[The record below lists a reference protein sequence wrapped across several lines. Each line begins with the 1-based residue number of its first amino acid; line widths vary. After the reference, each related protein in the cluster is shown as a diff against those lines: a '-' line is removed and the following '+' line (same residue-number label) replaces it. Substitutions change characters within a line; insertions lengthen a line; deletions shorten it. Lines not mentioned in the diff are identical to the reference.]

1 MTQIYNSL
9 KIKLLRLKVMK
20 RHTDVTIVSYP
31 KSGRTWLRV
40 LLGKALCLK
49 FGMPDEMMLDTYQL
63 TAAVGLL
70 RTHFAHDFSEI
81 LSGLPYHALPAH
93 KREYTGKKVIFIVRD
108 VKDVLV
114 SSYFQATKRTHKFKG
129 TLSDF
134 IRSEKYGVKKVVTF
148 YTIWHKNR
156 EVPREFLLLSYEDM
170 HKNPEDV
177 LAKTLRVIGVEEID
191 GETLKEAIAF
201 ASFNNMKKMEA
212 GGYFKDPKMRP
223 ANAHDEESFK
233 VRKGVVGGYA
243 AYLSETDIQYV
254 DRTVEEMGCPFVQ
267 TQLV

>member
-20 RHTDVTIVSYP
+20 RHTDVYIISYP

-49 FGMPDEMMLDTYQL
+49 FGMPDEMMLDTYKL

-70 RTHFAHDFSEI
+70 RTHFVHDFSEI
-81 LSGLPYHALPAH
+81 LSGLPYHALPTH
-93 KREYTGKKVIFIVRD
+93 KREYAGKKVIFIVRD

-148 YTIWHKNR
+148 YNIWQHNWH
-156 EVPREFLLLSYEDM
+156 VPEEFLLLRYEEM
-170 HKNPEDV
+170 HQNPADA
-177 LAKTLRVIGVEEID
+177 LARTLRVIGVEEI
-191 GETLKEAIAF
+191 GSEILKQAVDF
-201 ASFNNMKKMEA
+201 ARFENMKKMEA
-212 GGYFKDPKMRP
+212 EGYFKDPKMQP
-223 ANAHDEESFK
+223 ANAQDEESFK
-233 VRKGVVGGYA
+233 VRKGIVGGYA
-243 AYLSETDIQYV
+243 AYLSEADIQYI
-254 DRTVEEMGCPFVQ
+254 DQTVEEIGCPFMQ
-267 TQLV
+267 TQLA